1 MDNKLLLVRIIT
13 LLYLESLVSSK
24 TGPNSRALIE
34 EVLTHI
40 KAPEAVIV
48 ADFSKD
54 ATVKLK
60 EVITWLL
67 TYEPGDEI
75 NKIDLLNRIR
85 MATEY
90 EDYIFDS
97 IELNFSICEDLE
109 EVRKSIAKEQ
119 LELNQFINKAMVMNV
134 FKEAYQMTH
143 FKPEAV
149 DWTNI
154 VADIN
159 SRLEPFKDMQG
170 SIDNSSQVDVVD
182 LSDPDSLAKAFQTGL
197 NDIKAEGIIRFGW
210 QGFNRMFGSR
220 GGARRGEM
228 IVVGALQHKFKSG
241 TSLEMLIGA
250 ALFNR
255 PYMHDETKKPLLL
268 RFSLE
273 NQIFEDIIHVYRSLI
288 EAETGTHID
297 EDTVDPILAANY
309 VNERLSVNGYNVIF
323 DRRNPSDFTYSTLFK
338 IVEDYERRGYEVHM
352 LNIDYLA
359 MMSTRGCKQGATGM
373 DIRDLFRRVRNFA
386 AAKDIL
392 CITPHQLS
400 VDAKKKIREGTSE
413 PDFVREIANKGFY
426 DSCSTIDQ
434 EVDMEINQHLVVIN
448 GVTYV
453 TWMRGKHRKS
463 GKPTPFEDYYT
474 VYQFGQVGF
483 IPYDVGAAD
492 MSRKAVGKAPAS
504 EVDSGKASDEWW
516 A

>member
-1 MDNKLLLVRIIT
+1 MDSKLLLVRIIT
-13 LLYLESLVSSK
+13 LLYLESLVSTA
-24 TGPNSRALIE
+24 TGPNSNALIE

-40 KAPEAVIV
+40 KAPEGVII

-54 ATVKLK
+54 ATVKLR
-60 EVITWLL
+60 EVISWMLKHDAGKPI
-67 TYEPGDEI
+67 E
-75 NKIDLLNRIR
+75 KSDLLNRIR

-97 IELNFSICEDLE
+97 IELNLSVSDDIE
-109 EVRKSIAKEQ
+109 EVKKSIDREE
-119 LELNQFINKAMVMNV
+119 LELNRYINRAAVMGV
-134 FKEAYQMTH
+134 FKDIYQMTH

-149 DWTNI
+149 DWDNLILDLNT
-154 VADIN
+154 
-159 SRLEPFKDMQG
+159 RLEPYKEMQG
-170 SIDNSSQVDVVD
+170 RVDNSSQVDVVD
-182 LSDPDSLAKAFQTGL
+182 MSDPNSLSRAFAEGL
-197 NDIKAEGIIRFGW
+197 KDINPEGIIRFGW

-250 ALFNR
+250 ALYNK
-255 PYMHDETKKPLLL
+255 PHMTDPTKKPLLL

-273 NQIFEDIIHVYRSLI
+273 NQIFEDVIHVYRSLI
-288 EAETGTHID
+288 EAETGILID
-297 EDTVDPILAANY
+297 EDSVDPILAANY
-309 VNERLSVNGYNVIF
+309 VHERLSVNGYNVIF
-323 DRRNPSDFTYSTLFK
+323 DRRNPSEFTFSTLFK

-359 MMSTRGCKQGATGM
+359 MMSTRGCKQGATGQ
-373 DIRDLFRRVRNFA
+373 DIRDLFRRVRNFT
-386 AAKDIL
+386 AAKNIL

-400 VDAKKKIREGTSE
+400 VEAKKKIREGTSE
-413 PDFVREIANKGFY
+413 PDFVREIANKGYY

-434 EVDMEINQHLVVIN
+434 EVDMEIYQHLVVIN
-448 GVTYV
+448 GETYI

-474 VYQFGQVGF
+474 VYKFGTVGF
-483 IPYDVGAAD
+483 IPYDVGNKD
-492 MSRKAVGKAPAS
+492 MSRKAVGRAPAS
-504 EVDSGKASDEWW
+504 ELAEGKGNDEWW